1 LLDGRPQLGIS
12 VFAVLGM
19 PLGEL
24 QQTRFA
30 SFRTVYL
37 PTVSELGERAD
48 SSCWLPASG
57 RISPFGCTA

>member
-1 LLDGRPQLGIS
+1 
-12 VFAVLGM
+12 M

-37 PTVSELGERAD
+37 PTAAELGERAD
-48 SSCWLPASG
+48 SSCWLPASA
-57 RISPFGCTA
+57 RISPFACTA